1 MRTHTVL
8 KHTVTSTQRQAY
20 VHTGVQFSLQAW
32 RLPVSTGGE
41 MQSRTL
47 PPFPKV
53 PILRPE
59 SKYVFVSLCVCV

>member
-1 MRTHTVL
+1 M
-8 KHTVTSTQRQAY
+8 S
-20 VHTGVQFSLQAW
+20 TGV
-32 RLPVSTGGE
+32 E

-59 SKYVFVSLCVCV
+59 SKYVFVSLCVCVVMGEVSDLACSNRMGAWVKAAL